1 MKVAREHV
9 LQALDHHIDPWPDPP
24 MQITTTYFP
33 NYKIR
38 VESVEGGFD
47 IRAQVRWCDHDLDKK
62 LVCRLCGKEFRRV

>member
-9 LQALDHHIDPWPDPP
+9 FQALDDHISPE
-24 MQITTTYFP
+24 MQEFPISFTYFK
-33 NYKIR
+33 NYTIR

-47 IRAQVRWCDHDLDKK
+47 IRAQGRWCDHDLDKE